1 MLSVPALGWQRQ
13 DFVLESSLKYISK
26 CRLKTKTDKEILN
39 NLYVHMYIKF
49 LSHCLGNCLFSETTH
64 FIKFYNT

>member
-1 MLSVPALGWQRQ
+1 MLSLPALGRQGQ

-26 CRLKTKTDKEILN
+26 CHLKTKMDKEILN

-49 LSHCLGNCLFSETTH
+49 LV
-64 FIKFYNT
+64 IV